1 MSKYSRRPSPGQA
14 PAPAAH
20 EADDAFVSHVVE
32 LTAWAQRHSQTLVF
46 VAIILALGV
55 AGTVYYFNFRD
66 TLEDQGVAELEQIQ
80 QTLGIV
86 SNEESLAELNRFLE
100 RFGSASTAGEARLLL
115 GQVHL
120 ENANPQGAID
130 ALQPVVGGLGRVPL
144 AAQAAFLLGAAYE
157 EQQRWDDAVAMY
169 LDIADE
175 ADLGFQIR
183 GALSDAA
190 RVQATLGQ
198 YAEAAILLEDLLTEM
213 ELDDPGRGVIEMRL
227 AEMRTRS

>member
-1 MSKYSRRPSPGQA
+1 MSKYSRRPSSGQA
-14 PAPAAH
+14 PPPAAH

-32 LTAWAQRHSQTLVF
+32 LTAWAQKHSQTLVF
-46 VAIILALGV
+46 AAIIVTLGI
-55 AGTVYYFNFRD
+55 AGTVYYFNFRE
-66 TLEDQGVAELEQIQ
+66 TLEDQGVTELEQIH

-86 SNEESLAELNRFLE
+86 SNEESLAELNRFVE

-115 GQVHL
+115 GQVQL

-130 ALQPVVGGLGRVPL
+130 ALQPVLSGFGNSPVSF
-144 AAQAAFLLGAAYE
+144 QAAFLLGAAYE
-157 EQQRWDDAVAMY
+157 EQQRWDEAISTY
-169 LDIADE
+169 LDIADD

-190 RVQATLGQ
+190 RVQAAQGQ
-198 YAEAAILLEDLLTEM
+198 YGEAAMVLEDLLAEM
-213 ELDDPGRGVIEMRL
+213 ESDDPGRGVIEMRL